1 MYKKLLFIFTFL
13 FCGLSYSQNDSLA
26 LADKKTIHY
35 TEKDILI
42 DTDSL
47 SKATF
52 NANFQ
57 AKYKTPD
64 FDYEV
69 KVPEKSFWDKFMEWL
84 SFWLGKLFHISNPAE
99 SFGYAIFTIKVIAV
113 ILLAGVVYLIVKLI
127 LNKEG
132 NWIFGKSVKNK
143 IEYDDLE
150 QNLKNIDFDKL
161 IAKTLVDGNNRLVI
175 RYYYLWVLKKLSET
189 DKINFIPEKTNS
201 DYYNEIQSEKIK
213 TDFKYVS
220 YLYNYIWYGEFELDT
235 VTFEKAQESFVK
247 MIQSI

>member
-1 MYKKLLFIFTFL
+1 M
-13 FCGLSYSQNDSLA
+13 FCGLVYSQNDSLVA
-26 LADKKTIHY
+26 VKNNAIHY

-42 DTDSL
+42 DNDTVV
-47 SKATF
+47 K
-52 NANFQ
+52 ANFESNFQ
-57 AKYKTPD
+57 KKYKTSD

-69 KVPEKSFWDKFMEWL
+69 KIPQKSFWDKFMEWL
-84 SFWLGKLFHISNPAE
+84 SFWFGKIFHISNPQEA
-99 SFGYAIFTIKVIAV
+99 FGYAVNTMKVISV
-113 ILLAGVVYLIVKLI
+113 IILLGVVYLIVKLI

-143 IEYDDLE
+143 IEYEDLE
-150 QNLKNIDFDKL
+150 QNLKNIDFGKL
-161 IAKTLVDGNNRLVI
+161 ISETTAAGNNRLVI

-213 TDFKYVS
+213 FDFKYVS

-235 VTFEKAQESFVK
+235 DTFDKAKESFIK

>member
-1 MYKKLLFIFTFL
+1 MLKKFLFIFTFL
-13 FCGLSYSQNDSLA
+13 LYGFVFSQNDSLTA
-26 LADKKTIHY
+26 AGTKAIHY
-35 TEKDILI
+35 SESDILI
-42 DTDSL
+42 DNDSVT
-47 SKATF
+47 K
-52 NANFQ
+52 ANFESNFQ
-57 AKYKTPD
+57 RKYQTPD

-69 KVPEKSFWDKFMEWL
+69 KVPEKSFWDKFLDWL
-84 SFWLGKLFHISNPAE
+84 GFWLGRIFHISNPKE
-99 SFGYAIFTIKVIAV
+99 SFGYAIVTMKVIAV
-113 ILLAGVVYLIVKLI
+113 IVLLGVVYLIVKLM

-150 QNLKNIDFDKL
+150 QNLKNIDFSKL
-161 IAKTLVDGNNRLVI
+161 ISETVAQGNNRLVV

-189 DKINFIPEKTNS
+189 DIINFIPEKTNS

-220 YLYNYIWYGEFELDT
+220 YLYNYIWYGEFELDDE
-235 VTFEKAQESFVK
+235 TFDKAKVSFVK